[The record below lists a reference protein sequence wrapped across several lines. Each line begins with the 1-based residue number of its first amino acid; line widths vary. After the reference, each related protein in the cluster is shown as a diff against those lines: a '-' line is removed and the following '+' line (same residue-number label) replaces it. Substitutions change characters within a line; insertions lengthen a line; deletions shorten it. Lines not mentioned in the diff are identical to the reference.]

1 MPCTTITFPISH
13 DLIEAGSDTTL
24 SIPSPPDHRRRRRW
38 SSRSSSKSIY
48 TSNDHATKRV
58 KVNNRITQP
67 ISDKIWYSERM
78 VYHEMVV
85 AKVLQFGVFC
95 TGGVRG
101 IPH

>member
-1 MPCTTITFPISH
+1 MTLLKQEVTRRFLSH
-13 DLIEAGSDTTL
+13 HLQIIVVVVVGR
-24 SIPSPPDHRRRRRW
+24 PDHRPRVPG
-38 SSRSSSKSIY
+38 IY